1 VTVFYDY
8 TTTFSN
14 DTQEVTCCTLWQSP
28 TTATC
33 GRGLSCGAVCRAQD
47 STLCASGDCQ
57 NCENIEESRSYKN
70 QITKASNNQE
80 SKNNLVSKKLSHQ
93 RNTKASNITRRACL
107 SWGSDSSC
115 NRCVGDNCRIKRSP
129 GCCFHPLCRKKRK
142 RKCSWLQNY
151 LGTSCPKPVK
161 HVNGSWTCEVQEV
174 PIPTTAE
181 LSGGLVTKIDTYKVL
196 QCRLRCSPGYA
207 SDLPPI
213 VSCVNGMYQP
223 YRPEEFRCEKMV
235 ALTISTDGQ
244 MEIFSDKCSKLLPNI
259 PAMALTG
266 HTVNLAD
273 QQLII
278 GAEDTDSKGWWYWS
292 LEEPRSGILSNR
304 WTRTKTLSAHS
315 PRNHISF
322 NHDKDVIYV
331 GGTQK
336 VGSKLQNGRIA
347 QMEWN
352 NFVLEEDGE
361 SFDKFV
367 SDGCVVQLTHD
378 IFYVLGGTDIIKN
391 EATSRVIIINMKEQ
405 KVQERGS
412 LVIARTQHGCALLS
426 EAQEVTSEEAEE
438 TSYKFSILIS
448 GGLRSA
454 QGSNIEIAEDEVFD
468 VTAGTSEVLTQSM
481 NTPRY
486 NHRLIKLGEVIYSL
500 GGQTSDG
507 SATSSVEM
515 REATSGLW
523 SFHQKGLLSTST
535 AGLAV
540 TGLPASAVDCQPGCS
555 CGKVDNSRIIGGSQA
570 QASSHPWLG
579 LLLVRSIK
587 YREDD
592 LRYSKCSAT
601 LIGTQCVNRER

>member
-1 VTVFYDY
+1 
-8 TTTFSN
+8 
-14 DTQEVTCCTLWQSP
+14 
-28 TTATC
+28 
-33 GRGLSCGAVCRAQD
+33 
-47 STLCASGDCQ
+47 
-57 NCENIEESRSYKN
+57 
-70 QITKASNNQE
+70 
-80 SKNNLVSKKLSHQ
+80 
-93 RNTKASNITRRACL
+93 
-107 SWGSDSSC
+107 
-115 NRCVGDNCRIKRSP
+115 
-129 GCCFHPLCRKKRK
+129 
-142 RKCSWLQNY
+142 
-151 LGTSCPKPVK
+151 
-161 HVNGSWTCEVQEV
+161 
-174 PIPTTAE
+174 
-181 LSGGLVTKIDTYKVL
+181 
-196 QCRLRCSPGYA
+196 
-207 SDLPPI
+207 
-213 VSCVNGMYQP
+213 
-223 YRPEEFRCEKMV
+223 MV

-540 TGLPASAVDCQPGCS
+540 TGLPASTVDCQPGCS

-570 QASSHPWLG
+570 QVSFNRCYSKLNLNLMLTCAFQASSHPWLG

-601 LIGTQCVNRER
+601 LVCISSLTSHVHVHGAQPLLTSSNPNFLPSKLTKPSLQIGTQCVNRER